1 MSTREIF
8 YRVATDEG
16 WSDDDQIDIL
26 LRYIEN
32 QAADD
37 SFHDYLVEQRAG
49 PNSSREHRD
58 PADDFLWKIAGLL
71 QHADL
76 AHNPD
81 FQSFCGNAFGVLTA
95 EQAADRWLDRTG

>member
-37 SFHDYLVEQRAG
+37 SFHDYLVE
-49 PNSSREHRD
+49 
-58 PADDFLWKIAGLL
+58 
-71 QHADL
+71 
-76 AHNPD
+76 
-81 FQSFCGNAFGVLTA
+81 
-95 EQAADRWLDRTG
+95 

>member
-1 MSTREIF
+1 MSTGEIF
-8 YRVATDEG
+8 YSVAAAEG
-16 WSDDDQIDIL
+16 WSADDQIDIL

-37 SFHDYLVEQRAG
+37 SFHDYLVEQRARANPG
-49 PNSSREHRD
+49 REQRE
-58 PADDFLWKIAGLL
+58 PADDFLWETAGLL
-71 QHADL
+71 QHAGL

-81 FQSFCGNAFGVLTA
+81 FQSFCGNAFGVPTA